1 VLLARVNGARLSFV
15 SILSR
20 VPRRGKAEDA
30 AWPRHLR
37 RYPVRLIPRDEGF
50 FVLFNELAKRLKEA
64 ARLLNCLLAEPDRLD
79 QYVAAIKTV
88 EHEAD
93 VLTHDVRARID
104 RSFVTPIDREDIHRL
119 ATELDDVIDL
129 IDGTARRVAMFHI
142 SDSREPAM
150 RLSQTISNA
159 ADHIQAAVAA
169 IKQPAIVAERSREIK
184 KLEEEGDA
192 IYQEAVGELFRG
204 KPDALEVV
212 KWKEMYDTL
221 EETLDQCQGV
231 GHVLESISLKNS

>member
-1 VLLARVNGARLSFV
+1 
-15 SILSR
+15 
-20 VPRRGKAEDA
+20 
-30 AWPRHLR
+30 
-37 RYPVRLIPRDEGF
+37 VRLIPRDEGF
-50 FVLFNELAKRLKEA
+50 FVLFNELANRLKEA
-64 ARLLNCLLAEPDRLD
+64 ARLLTRLLAEPDRLE

-93 VLTHDVRARID
+93 VLTHDVRARLD

-142 SDSREPAM
+142 NESRPPAL
-150 RLSQTISNA
+150 RLAETISRA
-159 ADHIQAAVAA
+159 ADHIQAGVAA
-169 IKQPAIVAERSREIK
+169 IKQSAVVAEKSREIK
-184 KLEEEGDA
+184 RLEEEGDA

-204 KPDALEVV
+204 KPDALEVM
-212 KWKEMYDTL
+212 KWKELYDTL
-221 EETLDQCQGV
+221 ERALDQCQGV

>member
-1 VLLARVNGARLSFV
+1 MAFG
-15 SILSR
+15 
-20 VPRRGKAEDA
+20 
-30 AWPRHLR
+30 HLR

-64 ARLLNCLLAEPDRLD
+64 ARLLNRLLAEPDRLE

-93 VLTHDVRARID
+93 VLTHDVRERID
-104 RSFVTPIDREDIHRL
+104 RSFVTPIDREDIHLL

-142 SDSREPAM
+142 AESREPAQ
-150 RLSQTISNA
+150 RLSQTIEKA
-159 ADHIQAAVAA
+159 ADRIEAGVAA
-169 IKQPAIVAERSREIK
+169 IKQPAVVAGCSREIK
-184 KLEEEGDA
+184 RLEEQGDA
-192 IYQEAVGELFRG
+192 IYQEAVGALFAG
-204 KPDALEVV
+204 QPDPLEVI
-212 KWKEMYDTL
+212 KWKEVYDTL
-221 EETLDQCQGV
+221 EETLDSCQGV